1 MAWSS
6 IRGHDAARQQL
17 QAAFAAGRLAH
28 GYLFVGPA
36 GVGKHTFAA
45 EFAKALLCE
54 RPPAPLA
61 ACDDCP
67 GCRPAAAGTHPDL
80 FAVRTPDDKHE
91 LPVEVMRGFCVGLGR
106 KPTRGGRKVGLVETA
121 DELNEE
127 SANCFLK
134 TLEEPPPGT
143 VLVLLGESA
152 ESQLPTIRSRCQTVR
167 FRPLPDVDVAAVLAD
182 HGVEPGRVPQL
193 VELAAGRPGQALAL
207 ADDAV
212 WAFREAVLGQVT
224 AARPDGP
231 KLAADL
237 MRFVEDAGKESAAQ
251 RARAVVAVGL
261 VVDALRAALR
271 ASVGAD
277 AAVPAGVRA
286 FADRLG
292 PDRLADLLDACHT
305 ADHLIGRKVQLV
317 LVAEQLADRLTGR

>member
-6 IRGHDAARQQL
+6 VRGHDAARSQL

-28 GYLFVGPA
+28 GHLFVGPA
-36 GVGKHTFAA
+36 GVGKHAFAA

-54 RPPAPLA
+54 APPALLT
-61 ACDDCP
+61 ACDRCP
-67 GCRPAAAGTHPDL
+67 GCIQAAAGTHPDR
-80 FAVRTPDDKHE
+80 FTVRTPDDRHE

-121 DELNEE
+121 DDLNEE

-143 VLVLLGESA
+143 ILVLVGESA
-152 ESQLPTIRSRCQTVR
+152 EAQLPTIRSRCQTVR
-167 FRPLPDVDVAAVLAD
+167 FHPLADADVAAVLAD
-182 HGVEPGRVPQL
+182 RGVEPARVPQL
-193 VELAAGRPGQALAL
+193 VALAAGRPGQALAL

-212 WAFREAVLGQVT
+212 WAFRTAVVDQVT
-224 AARPDGP
+224 AAKPDGP

-237 MRFVEDAGKESAAQ
+237 MRFAEDAGKESAAQ
-251 RARAVVAVGL
+251 RARAGVAVGL
-261 VVDALRAALR
+261 IADTLRAALR
-271 ASVGAD
+271 ASVGAGD
-277 AAVPAGVRA
+277 GGSTGVKT

-292 PDRLADLLDACHT
+292 PDRLADLLDACHA

-317 LVAEQLADRLTGR
+317 LVAEQLADRLSGR